1 MPLGQLVTMGGK
13 QTSDIDL
20 IERRHLE
27 VARIT
32 SVQDGAMSQRVFD
45 RDPGTP
51 LILGHEGAHPVP
63 PQPEINCQLLRR
75 MPFVL
80 RIESQQPRER
90 DSGLAIR
97 KRINTDRVEYRK
109 SFGETLRIRS
119 QLKCWSVEETLMS
132 GLFEEANRL
141 EAIPLPDAEVYYQS
155 NFDLGRHPDEILRDL
170 ISDVPW
176 RQHKILVWGKV
187 HLQPRLV
194 AWYGD
199 PDTVYTYSGITLEPL
214 PWTDLLLDIKKRVE
228 TVTAASFNSVLL
240 NYYRDNRDSMGFH
253 SDFEPVLGD
262 RPEIASVSLGEERTF
277 ILKHKTNKL
286 AKPVRLRL
294 ASGSLLLMKG
304 ETQRYWQHGIAKQT
318 RPCGPRINL
327 TFRRILT

>member
-90 DSGLAIR
+90 DSSLTIR
-97 KRINTDRVEYRK
+97 WLINPDSLEYHER
-109 SFGETLRIRS
+109 FGETLKPQS
-119 QLKCWSVEETLMS
+119 QLSCRSVEETLMS
-132 GLFEEANRL
+132 GLFEKTDRL
-141 EAIPLPDAEVYYQS
+141 ETIPMPDAEVYYLS
-155 NFDLGRHPDEILRDL
+155 NLHLGR
-170 ISDVPW
+170 
-176 RQHKILVWGKV
+176 
-187 HLQPRLV
+187 
-194 AWYGD
+194 D
-199 PDTVYTYSGITLEPL
+199 PD
-214 PWTDLLLDIKKRVE
+214 
-228 TVTAASFNSVLL
+228 A
-240 NYYRDNRDSMGFH
+240 
-253 SDFEPVLGD
+253 
-262 RPEIASVSLGEERTF
+262 
-277 ILKHKTNKL
+277 ILQ
-286 AKPVRLRL
+286 
-294 ASGSLLLMKG
+294 S
-304 ETQRYWQHGIAKQT
+304 
-318 RPCGPRINL
+318 
-327 TFRRILT
+327 